1 MYKHVYRLSGRP
13 KFESLST
20 ESVSVGLPTR
30 IQENVIFCHN
40 LPPTLWSPSDMQL
53 FDPFFT
59 YLWFQNLALSYISRM
74 TSSKYL
80 SLTYQW
86 NVHGLRCH
94 ILWSLYWRTLG
105 TLVYNSTWLKKKKK
119 KGGCWTIVF
128 PCCNYIRSF
137 AEPFLGFSLK
147 RWCQGFQYVRLKIYH
162 FLTWPP
168 RFHPTPH
175 YFSSMFYFSKHLRG
189 NVLFLCWYSFS
200 SIVHYTINA
209 HWKNFKHALSL
220 LISEMSSYD
229 KFWLN

>member
-1 MYKHVYRLSGRP
+1 MGRGKISTKKDIIYLIIVKPKILTIYNDLSAFQSQNWMYKHVYRLSGRP

-40 LPPTLWSPSDMQL
+40 LPPTLRSPSDMQL

-94 ILWSLYWRTLG
+94 IL
-105 TLVYNSTWLKKKKK
+105 
-119 KGGCWTIVF
+119 
-128 PCCNYIRSF
+128 
-137 AEPFLGFSLK
+137 
-147 RWCQGFQYVRLKIYH
+147 
-162 FLTWPP
+162 
-168 RFHPTPH
+168 
-175 YFSSMFYFSKHLRG
+175 
-189 NVLFLCWYSFS
+189 
-200 SIVHYTINA
+200 
-209 HWKNFKHALSL
+209 
-220 LISEMSSYD
+220 
-229 KFWLN
+229 